1 MNKEFL
7 MQLLCSNGVSG
18 SETEIERK
26 IYDHMLPIADAVTVD
41 EMGTVTAAVNPQ
53 APFRVL
59 MTGHADEIGLMVTAV
74 TADGFLKV
82 TGIGGVYATTYPG
95 HKVRVHTKRGIVYGA
110 VVNTRELCKK
120 ENLKAS
126 DLTSDIGA
134 VDREDALK
142 AVSLGDTVN
151 FDTDVRELLNDRI
164 TARAMDDRVGAY
176 IVMEALTLAKERG
189 VSVGVYAAATTGE
202 ETTGNGAYFTA
213 SRVQPNIAIAV
224 DVTYTSDYA
233 GIDMGLTGD
242 ISVGKGPVICNNP
255 SIHKKVNEKLLEA
268 ASKLN
273 MPVQIEAANGRTGT
287 DGDIMHRTCLG
298 VPFALV
304 SIPLRYMHCPDE
316 VGSLK
321 DIQDCA
327 ELLAQFLCDCSENM
341 NLKPF

>member
-1 MNKEFL
+1 MNKDFL
-7 MQLLCSNGVSG
+7 MELLCSNGVSG
-18 SETEIERK
+18 SEAEIEKK
-26 IYDHMLPIADAVTVD
+26 IYDHMMPIADVVSVD
-41 EMGTVTAAVNPQ
+41 EMGTVTAVVNPQ

-74 TADGFLKV
+74 TSDGFLKV
-82 TGIGGVYATTYPG
+82 TNIGGVYATTYPG
-95 HKVRVHTKRGIVYGA
+95 HKVRIHTGRGIIYGA

-120 ENLKAS
+120 EGLKAS
-126 DLTSDIGA
+126 DLTIDIGA

-151 FDTDVRELLNDRI
+151 FDTDVRELLNGRI
-164 TARAMDDRVGAY
+164 TGRAMDDRVGAY

-189 VSVGVYAAATTGE
+189 ASVGVYAAATTGE

-213 SRVQPNIAIAV
+213 SRVHPNIAIAV

-233 GIDMGLTGD
+233 GIDVGLTGD

-268 ASKLN
+268 AAKQN
-273 MPVQIEAANGRTGT
+273 MAVQIEAANGHTGT

-341 NLKPF
+341 DLKPF

>member
-1 MNKEFL
+1 MNKDFL
-7 MQLLCSNGVSG
+7 MELLNSNSVSG
-18 SETEIERK
+18 SETEIEKK
-26 IYDHMLPIADAVTVD
+26 IYDHMKPIADGVSVD
-41 EMGTVTAAVNPQ
+41 EMGTVTAVLNPDS
-53 APFRVL
+53 PFRVL

-74 TADGFLKV
+74 TPEGFLKV
-82 TGIGGVYATTYPG
+82 TNIGGVYATCYPG
-95 HKVRVHTKRGIVYGA
+95 HKVRVHTKNGIVYGA

-120 ENLKAS
+120 EGLKAS
-126 DLTSDIGA
+126 DLTIDIGA
-134 VDREDALK
+134 LDKEDALK

-151 FDTDVRELLNDRI
+151 FDTDVRELLNGRI

-176 IVMEALTLAKERG
+176 IVMEALTLAKQKG
-189 VSVGVYAAATTGE
+189 VSIGVYAASTTGE

-213 SRVQPNIAIAV
+213 SRVRPNIAIAV

-233 GIDMGLTGD
+233 GIDVGLTGD

-268 ASKLN
+268 AAKLGLS
-273 MPVQIEAANGRTGT
+273 VQIEAANGRTGT
-287 DGDIMHRTCLG
+287 DGDIIHHTCLG

-327 ELLAQFLCDCSENM
+327 ELLSQFLCDCTENM